1 MNSKTSLY
9 VVALSI
15 LSTTPAIQ
23 RDGEYNR
30 PKTANSITC
39 VNKCITQM
47 NSCSSVSFV
56 EQYIPV
62 TDYKNRYK
70 RIVSS
75 AKFKAAYRNRSLG
88 ESILIED

>member
-23 RDGEYNR
+23 SDDEYNI
-30 PKTANSITC
+30 PKTANNITC
-39 VNKCITQM
+39 INKYMTQM
-47 NSCSSVSFV
+47 NFCSSVSFV
-56 EQYIPV
+56 EQYMPV
-62 TDYKNRYK
+62 NDYKNRYK
-70 RIVSS
+70 RIISS
-75 AKFKAAYRNRSLG
+75 AKFKAAYGNRSLG